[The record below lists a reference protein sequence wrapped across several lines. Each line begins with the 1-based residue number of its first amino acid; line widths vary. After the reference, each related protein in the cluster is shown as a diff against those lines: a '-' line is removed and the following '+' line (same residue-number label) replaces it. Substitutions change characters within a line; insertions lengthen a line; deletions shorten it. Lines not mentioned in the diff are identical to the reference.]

1 MSKYRQVQVSFW
13 QDAFVLDLTPEEKY
27 FYIYLMTNS
36 KSTQI
41 GIYELPKRIIETETG
56 YNRETVEKLLQRF
69 VDYGKIEY
77 HEPTKEIFINNWA
90 KHNWNNSPKI
100 VTRVEKELC
109 EIKYL
114 PFVEKYLEIVG
125 AIKSDEVSIQYRY
138 PIDTKEKDKEKDKE
152 KENDKDKDPL
162 SDSPN
167 TDDASIPYSE
177 IISYLNQKCI
187 TRFRETSAKT
197 RSLIKARY
205 KDGFNLADFFQ
216 VIDIKAEE
224 WLKDSAMNQFLR
236 PETLFGTKFESYLNQ
251 KPKGAS
257 SNGKGYGNNHAGHSG
272 KSAADVLADAKRAN
286 AYFGG

>member
-36 KSTQI
+36 KATQI

-69 VDYGKIEY
+69 VDYKKIEY
-77 HEPTKEIFINNWA
+77 NDPTKEIYINNWA

-100 VTRVEKELC
+100 VTRVEKELS
-109 EIKYL
+109 EIKHL
-114 PFVEKYLEIVG
+114 PFVEKYLKTVDT
-125 AIKSDEVSIQYRY
+125 IKSDDVSIQYQY
-138 PIDTKEKDKEKDKE
+138 PMDTKEKDKDKEKDKEKDK
-152 KENDKDKDPL
+152 DYL

-167 TDDASIPYSE
+167 QDDASIPYLE
-177 IISYLNQKCI
+177 IVSYLNKKCI
-187 TRFRETSAKT
+187 TRFRDSSSKT
-197 RSLIKARY
+197 RTLIRARF
-205 KDGFNLADFFQ
+205 KEGFTLPDFFK
-216 VIDIKAEE
+216 VIDIKTEE
-224 WLKDSAMNQFLR
+224 WLKDSQMNQYLR

-257 SNGKGYGNNHAGHSG
+257 SHGSNQNGHAAFARTLDENGNPVEYS
-272 KSAADVLADAKRAN
+272 
-286 AYFGG
+286 FGDRQ